1 MPVKLRRIGSI
12 YDACIDTARTEENY
26 RNLGAGPR

>member
-12 YDACIDTARTEENY
+12 YDACIETARISESY
-26 RNLGAGPR
+26 RNLGADPR